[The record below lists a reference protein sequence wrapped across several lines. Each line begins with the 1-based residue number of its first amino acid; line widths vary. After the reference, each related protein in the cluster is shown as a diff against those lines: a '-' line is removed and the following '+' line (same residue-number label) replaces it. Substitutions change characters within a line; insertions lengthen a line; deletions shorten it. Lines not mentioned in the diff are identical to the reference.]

1 VGKSG
6 FSYRDFISLGVR
18 SGDSDDIRT
27 AKIIW
32 WVCMC
37 FAIPSCWIMM
47 ALSLMLH
54 WGNYS
59 QFWLAMS
66 VYFTVLFVLFAV
78 VRRGIEW
85 IGLASQAFLI
95 VASLTFAAREGGLL
109 RSGGLV
115 FMGLIGPLYALAFPK
130 IKRAAYLM
138 LLYLA
143 GVGTIAAFQSKLEG
157 LANLPASANL
167 WHFVASFSAMGIFT
181 FIALLYFVTQRTS
194 ALQRLAEEQE
204 RSEKLLLNIL
214 PKEIAVVLMRENR
227 IIANQY
233 VGASVLFADIVDFT
247 PMSARMTAVE
257 IVELLNEVFSYF
269 DSLVDRFGLEKI
281 KTIGDCY
288 MVASGIP
295 KPRPDH
301 AQALTDMALE
311 IQALVRNRAFG
322 RGLNLEFRIGI
333 HSGPLVAGVIGHK
346 KFSYDLW
353 GDAVNTAS
361 RMESQGVAGT
371 IQITRNT
378 YDLIKN
384 EFSCL
389 AMPPVLVKGKGEMD
403 VWHVQGRLT

>member
-1 VGKSG
+1 
-6 FSYRDFISLGVR
+6 
-18 SGDSDDIRT
+18 
-27 AKIIW
+27 
-32 WVCMC
+32 
-37 FAIPSCWIMM
+37 M
-47 ALSLMLH
+47 ALSLMFH

-66 VYFTVLFVLFAV
+66 VYYTVFFVFFAV

-95 VASLTFAAREGGLL
+95 VASLVFTAREGGLL
-109 RSGGLV
+109 HSGGLV

-143 GVGTIAAFQSKLEG
+143 GVGTIAAFQSEFEG
-157 LANLPASANL
+157 LANLPTSANL
-167 WHFVASFSAMGIFT
+167 WLFVATFSAMGIFT

-204 RSEKLLLNIL
+204 RSKKLLLNIL
-214 PKEIAVVLMRENR
+214 PKEIAAVLMFENR

-233 VGASVLFADIVDFT
+233 AGASVLFADIVDFT
-247 PMSARMTAVE
+247 PMSASMMAVE

-269 DSLVDRFGLEKI
+269 DALVDRYGLEKI

-288 MVASGIP
+288 MVAAGIP

-333 HSGPLVAGVIGHK
+333 HSGPLVAGVIGRK

-389 AMPPVLVKGKGEMD
+389 AMPPIIVKGKGEMD